1 MNQPSDA
8 SCLGSSPGSS
18 MQGDRA
24 VTLLFERV
32 YDELKTIAHRIRG
45 AQDGDTLRTTALVHE
60 AYLKLASSGSL
71 AVKSREHFFAIAARA
86 MRQILVDAAR
96 RQLAKKRGSGMQLV
110 SLDESL
116 RAEPVRP
123 AQLLA
128 LDEALTRL
136 EASDPRLAQVVEQRV
151 FAGLTSDETA
161 SLLGVSRPTIDRE
174 WRAARA
180 WLAVELREHGS

>member
-1 MNQPSDA
+1 MNQAGDGLPQDLTTSAAQSD
-8 SCLGSSPGSS
+8 P
-18 MQGDRA
+18 D
-24 VTLLFERV
+24 VTRLFERV
-32 YDELKTIAHRIRG
+32 YNELKTIAHRVRG

-71 AVKSREHFFAIAARA
+71 EVKSREHFFAIAARA

-96 RQLAKKRGSGMQLV
+96 RQLAQKRGSGVQLV

-123 AQLLA
+123 AQLVA

-136 EASDPRLAQVVEQRV
+136 EATDPRLALVVEQRV
-151 FAGLTSDETA
+151 FAGLTVEETA
-161 SLLGVSRPTIDRE
+161 TMLGVSRPTIDRD

-180 WLAVELREHGS
+180 WLAVELQEHAS